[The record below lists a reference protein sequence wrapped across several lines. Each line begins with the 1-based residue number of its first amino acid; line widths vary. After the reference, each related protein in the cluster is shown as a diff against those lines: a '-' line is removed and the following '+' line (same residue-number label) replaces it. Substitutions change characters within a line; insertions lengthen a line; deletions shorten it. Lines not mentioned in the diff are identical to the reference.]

1 MNEAL
6 TIKTERVDDI
16 PLLLAQMQHMGLV
29 ELLDRHFPRHGNRQG
44 LSLGWVTTLWLT
56 HVLSQA
62 DHRMNRVQTWAEHR
76 LETLRSCS
84 EATLEVRDLSDDR
97 LADVLR
103 DLSDDTRWR
112 EFEQDLTGQVV
123 RVYDLDSSCVRLDST
138 TASSYAAV
146 NEEGLLQLGHS
157 KDHRPDLPQLK
168 VMLATLDPLGLPL
181 ATEVLP
187 GQRADEPLYLPA
199 IA

>member
-16 PLLLAQMQHMGLV
+16 PLLLSQMQRMGLV
-29 ELLDRHFPRHGNRQG
+29 EVLDRHFPTHGNRVG

-62 DHRMNRVQTWAEHR
+62 DHRMNHVQSWVEQR
-76 LETLRSCS
+76 LETLRGCS
-84 EATLEVRDLSDDR
+84 DATLEVRDLSDDR

-112 EFEQDLTGQVV
+112 EFEQELTGQLV
-123 RVYDLDSSCVRLDST
+123 RVYDLRPNAVRLDST
-138 TASSYAAV
+138 TASSYGAV
-146 NEEGLLQLGHS
+146 SEDGLLQLGHEPRS
-157 KDHRPDLPQLK
+157 SAG
-168 VMLATLDPLGLPL
+168 LATTQSDAGDVGS
-181 ATEVLP
+181 AGVAA
-187 GQRADEPLYLPA
+187 GHRGPA
-199 IA
+199 GTAGR